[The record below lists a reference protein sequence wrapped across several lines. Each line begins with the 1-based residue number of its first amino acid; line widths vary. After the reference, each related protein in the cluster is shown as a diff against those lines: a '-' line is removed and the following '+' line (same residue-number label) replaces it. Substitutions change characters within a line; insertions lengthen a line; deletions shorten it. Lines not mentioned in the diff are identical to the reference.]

1 MDKNLPILLLKKLSI
16 LPTAEVR
23 LELNNELS
31 QKIIEVG
38 LNKFDKKVVVIL
50 PKETKE
56 ESLGVSDLPNVGV
69 LCLIKSSIILP
80 NKNYRVVLKGL
91 NRVKINNYSNY
102 RYYITIIYF
111 FL

>member
-56 ESLGVSDLPNVGV
+56 ESLGGVMSLPS
-69 LCLIKSSIILP
+69 LTIKKHSPLPSAIIPKSSS
-80 NKNYRVVLKGL
+80 NKA
-91 NRVKINNYSNY
+91 SS
-102 RYYITIIYF
+102 
-111 FL
+111 